1 MGYNL
6 NYINMKIPIWL
17 KQPITQVLLYILL
30 YELFLY
36 VLKYY
41 ELVKLNLSIGISLK
55 YLFYLFLFFSFI
67 LSVLL
72 FFLKESK
79 FSYIVILSF
88 AYVISSIILF
98 GITSKLIILI
108 LIISIVSFFSSY
120 FIYNKKKNN

>member
-1 MGYNL
+1 
-6 NYINMKIPIWL
+6 MKTPIWL

-72 FFLKESK
+72 FLKESK
-79 FSYIVILSF
+79 FSYTVILSF

-120 FIYNKKKNN
+120 FIYNKKKNR